1 HRRAWIGPSGR
12 ATSIATRTARR
23 ISRRC
28 RAICSCRSR
37 SVCSTRISM
46 SKNIPTSAWSRK
58 PPNGRVENR
67 RVGAEERPAMRNF
80 APSRRC
86 LASLLPLAG
95 LVLLL
100 AQAAHAQAP
109 YPQDTSDQ
117 KRCTGEWRA
126 NVDER
131 IAACTTLISSGHY
144 QTINL
149 AILHDNRG
157 EARCATHDLDGAIA
171 DLDQAITLNPS
182 DVSAYRTRGNAYDQK
197 GDLDQ
202 AIDSYGGAIRLA

>member
-1 HRRAWIGPSGR
+1 RITRRLSPPSPESIRRRRRAGTGPSGLV
-12 ATSIATRTARR
+12 ASVATRTARQ

-37 SVCSTRISM
+37 SACSTRLSM

-58 PPNGRVENR
+58 QPNGWVENH

-80 APSRRC
+80 APPRRC

-95 LVLLL
+95 LALLL
-100 AQAAHAQAP
+100 AQAAQAQVP
-109 YPQDTSDQ
+109 SPQDAGDQ

-157 EARCATHDLDGAIA
+157 MALRAKGDVDGALK
-171 DLDQAITLNPS
+171 DFSEAI
-182 DVSAYRTRGNAYDQK
+182 G
-197 GDLDQ
+197 
-202 AIDSYGGAIRLA
+202 IDPK